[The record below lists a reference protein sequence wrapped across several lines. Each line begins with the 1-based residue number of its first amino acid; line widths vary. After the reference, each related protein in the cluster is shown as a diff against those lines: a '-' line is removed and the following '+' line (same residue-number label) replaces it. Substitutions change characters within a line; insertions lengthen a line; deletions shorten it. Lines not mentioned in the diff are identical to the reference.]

1 MHKNIRII
9 GTASLLLLVAACSSK
24 KKLAELPPA
33 PPQAGQSE
41 GGQSTGGAQ
50 AGLDGS
56 SVGNAFIP
64 GSQEEFAAQTGAD
77 HVLFDTDGFE
87 LDQEARTIL
96 TAHARW
102 LAEHPGISAVVEG
115 HCDER
120 GTREYNLALG
130 ERRALSAKNF
140 LVAQGID
147 VRRLRVVSYGK
158 ERPSVERS
166 DDEAWAQNRRAVT
179 VVLGS

>member
-1 MHKNIRII
+1 MNNNFRIV
-9 GTASLLLLVAACSSK
+9 GTVALLVMVTACGSK

-33 PPQAGQSE
+33 PLQSATGQALDNTQS
-41 GGQSTGGAQ
+41 
-50 AGLDGS
+50 GLDTSKVGS
-56 SVGNAFIP
+56 AALP
-64 GSQEEFAAQTGAD
+64 GSQADLIAQTGAD

-96 TAHARW
+96 AAHARW
-102 LAEHPGISAVVEG
+102 LAAHPGISAVIEG

-140 LVAQGID
+140 LVAQGVD
-147 VRRLRVVSYGK
+147 VRRLRIVSYGK
-158 ERPSVERS
+158 ERPAVDRP
-166 DDEAWAQNRRAVT
+166 DEDAWAQNRRAVT
-179 VVLGS
+179 VVVGA